1 MNVNLFF
8 NWLWIGELLT
18 FKTGPPCIFKQKKH
32 LFQSFYYSFYCCNP
46 VSYLIHHTLLS
57 FFEFYMVS
65 LTFLNL
71 IALYYYRENINSEKR
86 LVQTELMY
94 FVSFYGPDKTL
105 RAYDRKKLP
114 NLWMVFCLLTICL
127 SFFPLSW
134 FGLSYSTINIG
145 SLLWTH
151 YRFDSWKGFRK

>member
-1 MNVNLFF
+1 M
-8 NWLWIGELLT
+8 
-18 FKTGPPCIFKQKKH
+18 
-32 LFQSFYYSFYCCNP
+32 Y
-46 VSYLIHHTLLS
+46 HTLLS

-127 SFFPLSW
+127 SFFPLS
-134 FGLSYSTINIG
+134 
-145 SLLWTH
+145 
-151 YRFDSWKGFRK
+151 